1 MHVSFWSD
9 EWMDTLSVLCRAHEQ
24 GEMQLAEILN
34 QGITTFICLQVGH
47 STWHDVPSLHSVQLY
62 RHVLMK
68 SAVLT
73 VDMHYN
79 WSPQPLGGRIIY
91 RTARSS

>member
-1 MHVSFWSD
+1 
-9 EWMDTLSVLCRAHEQ
+9 
-24 GEMQLAEILN
+24 MQLAEILN

-68 SAVLT
+68 KCSSDGGHALQLVPPALWWADYVQDSKKLMT
-73 VDMHYN
+73 QRWPVM
-79 WSPQPLGGRIIY
+79 LGV
-91 RTARSS
+91 SHQSML